1 MAFNFLKNILS
12 KKEKG
17 FSNQEIDEFVDYL
30 KENNL
35 TFKEEDLEKYES
47 PETESDLELK
57 EENKVRQEISERLA
71 VSVNSPV
78 KLLWNIYN
86 EGQQDKDYFAPSEYI
101 VDCAVETNEKI
112 NELKL
117 AESPLAEFESFDDN
131 QKDIIRF
138 SDIVQRESVKCIK
151 GIFSADSDIDK
162 YMSDIDEKE
171 FDRILQK
178 CSVYKS
184 LQELKNTLK
193 KNKNGSVQPN
203 DAKLVVSI
211 SKDKLHA
218 WAFAIPPFNG
228 GAELTADT
236 LKETLG
242 EEGVSFGI
250 NKDAVA
256 KIIKNREYFKILEI
270 ARGREVVNGRDGY
283 VENLFSTE
291 NTINIKE
298 DIHGNINYK
307 ELNNVQNVH
316 AGDVISKIF
325 YPVEGKDGK
334 RVDGKVIVCK
344 KGKNPKIPSGRNTSV
359 TEDGSQLVSDI
370 NGELSY
376 QNNVFNVNELLTIDH
391 DVDLS
396 IGNIKFAGDVLIKGD
411 VREGFAVEADGN
423 VTIIGTVEGAKIVS
437 RGDLTIKYGMTGG
450 NKGVI
455 RTDGNLNCIF
465 LENCKVYAKGDINVG
480 QVMYSEVAS
489 DRTIT
494 ISGSKGSVTG
504 GKIIAGKNITANI
517 IGAANNPCLKTEIVL
532 GCTPHMLKKYNSL
545 VKMQTDTEEKISKL
559 NQDIRYIESNI
570 ENATEERKEM
580 LEKMKIQLKFSN
592 IQKESINKNLEK
604 LAAEIEECT
613 KTCSL
618 KCNELNPII
627 NINMGD
633 SQYTLKEPL
642 KVCKIYNKDGNAVL
656 SSASLVENIVF

>member
-101 VDCAVETNEKI
+101 VDCAVEANEKI

-171 FDRILQK
+171 FERILQK

-184 LQELKNTLK
+184 LQELKNALK

-376 QNNVFNVNELLTIDH
+376 QNNVFNVN
-391 DVDLS
+391 
-396 IGNIKFAGDVLIKGD
+396 
-411 VREGFAVEADGN
+411 
-423 VTIIGTVEGAKIVS
+423 
-437 RGDLTIKYGMTGG
+437 
-450 NKGVI
+450 
-455 RTDGNLNCIF
+455 
-465 LENCKVYAKGDINVG
+465 
-480 QVMYSEVAS
+480 
-489 DRTIT
+489 
-494 ISGSKGSVTG
+494 
-504 GKIIAGKNITANI
+504 
-517 IGAANNPCLKTEIVL
+517 
-532 GCTPHMLKKYNSL
+532 
-545 VKMQTDTEEKISKL
+545 
-559 NQDIRYIESNI
+559 
-570 ENATEERKEM
+570 
-580 LEKMKIQLKFSN
+580 
-592 IQKESINKNLEK
+592 
-604 LAAEIEECT
+604 
-613 KTCSL
+613 
-618 KCNELNPII
+618 
-627 NINMGD
+627 
-633 SQYTLKEPL
+633 
-642 KVCKIYNKDGNAVL
+642 
-656 SSASLVENIVF
+656 

>member
-1 MAFNFLKNILS
+1 MLIYFPEAKGIFKQQKKWLTPDFKIDIFRIVQGQKEVIMAFNFLKNILS

-101 VDCAVETNEKI
+101 VDCAVEANEKI

-171 FDRILQK
+171 FERILQK

-184 LQELKNTLK
+184 LQELKNALK

-376 QNNVFNVNELLTIDH
+376 QNNVFNVN
-391 DVDLS
+391 
-396 IGNIKFAGDVLIKGD
+396 
-411 VREGFAVEADGN
+411 
-423 VTIIGTVEGAKIVS
+423 
-437 RGDLTIKYGMTGG
+437 
-450 NKGVI
+450 
-455 RTDGNLNCIF
+455 
-465 LENCKVYAKGDINVG
+465 
-480 QVMYSEVAS
+480 
-489 DRTIT
+489 
-494 ISGSKGSVTG
+494 
-504 GKIIAGKNITANI
+504 
-517 IGAANNPCLKTEIVL
+517 
-532 GCTPHMLKKYNSL
+532 
-545 VKMQTDTEEKISKL
+545 
-559 NQDIRYIESNI
+559 
-570 ENATEERKEM
+570 
-580 LEKMKIQLKFSN
+580 
-592 IQKESINKNLEK
+592 
-604 LAAEIEECT
+604 
-613 KTCSL
+613 
-618 KCNELNPII
+618 
-627 NINMGD
+627 
-633 SQYTLKEPL
+633 
-642 KVCKIYNKDGNAVL
+642 
-656 SSASLVENIVF
+656 